1 MLLTWTT
8 SVSIL
13 TGSGL
18 RMGVWSLDPG
28 VWSTG
33 PGVWSSRSGV
43 RSVEACLAR
52 LSFLG
57 GGSV

>member
-1 MLLTWTT
+1 MLLGWTT
-8 SVSIL
+8 SVFIL

-18 RMGVWSLDPG
+18 RMGVWSLDTRA
-28 VWSTG
+28 WSTG

-52 LSFLG
+52 FSFLG
-57 GGSV
+57 GGRV